1 MRAIVGPLVIVGL
14 LVVLWMVFVNGNP
27 GGLSDAKYSEFK
39 ALPAPRILYSC
50 ARKPTP
56 ESVLQKT
63 RECAQSGRAG
73 CDEKAFESGEAGVET
88 VVEFVAGG
96 RTSTYDQLLRSARQ
110 NCGRN
115 LGTLGGGTL
124 TVLEASKN

>member
-14 LVVLWMVFVNGNP
+14 LVLLWMVFVRGNP
-27 GGLSDAKYSEFK
+27 GGLSDARYSQFK
-39 ALPAPRILYSC
+39 ALAAPRILYSC

-73 CDEKAFESGEAGVET
+73 CDENAYESGEAEVKT
-88 VVEFVAGG
+88 VVEFVGG
-96 RTSTYDQLLRSARQ
+96 DGTSTYDQLLRSARQ
-110 NCGRN
+110 DCGKN